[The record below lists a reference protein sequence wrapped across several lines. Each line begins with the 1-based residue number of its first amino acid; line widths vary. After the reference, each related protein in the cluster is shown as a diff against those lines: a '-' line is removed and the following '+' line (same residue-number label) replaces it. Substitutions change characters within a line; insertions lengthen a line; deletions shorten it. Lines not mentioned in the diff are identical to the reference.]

1 MSLTDKY
8 ASLMSQVQAVGV
20 KNLQV
25 KEANGKLVVS
35 GTTEYQMEKDLLW
48 DAIKKVPGWD
58 QEIQADI
65 KAERSD
71 VWGVWEVKPG
81 ESLSKIAKSA
91 YDNANEYMRIFEA
104 NKNILTD
111 PNVIHPGQKLVIP
124 KK

>member
-1 MSLTDKY
+1 MALTDKY

-48 DAIKKVPGWD
+48 DAIKKVPGWN

-91 YDNANEYMRIFEA
+91 YDNAGEYMRIFEA
-104 NKNILTD
+104 NKNTLTD

>member
-1 MSLTDKY
+1 MALTDKY
-8 ASLMSQVQAVGV
+8 ASLMSQVQALGV

-58 QEIQADI
+58 QEVQADI

-91 YDNANEYMRIFEA
+91 YDNAGEYMRIFEA